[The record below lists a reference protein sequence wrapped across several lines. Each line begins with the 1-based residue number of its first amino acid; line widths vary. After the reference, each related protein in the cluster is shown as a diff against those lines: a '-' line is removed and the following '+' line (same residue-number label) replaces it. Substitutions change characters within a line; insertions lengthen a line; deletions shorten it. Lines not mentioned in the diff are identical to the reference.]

1 MSKFKTAITWYGKDM
16 PISGLGRLTGV
27 WGAYCQQ
34 SRHWWFGIKGIG
46 GMRYSKIW
54 GRDYE

>member
-1 MSKFKTAITWYGKDM
+1 MNKFKTTIIWYGKDM
-16 PISGLGRLTGV
+16 PISGFGKLTRGLEL
-27 WGAYCQQ
+27 YSQQ
-34 SRHWWFGIKGIG
+34 SKYWWFGIKGIG